1 MKIIVKPEVGW
12 RKVVF
17 QIDDEVFE
25 KIKEIAEKHGFRLD
39 EALKIILLGEF
50 LDKSINV
57 NVEEMREEVRK
68 LEEKFYEVE
77 GKWSPL
83 KFASYGIA
91 MDNQNLAIQLSGL
104 VAENKRLRKMLG
116 KKEKDYIEIE
126 ELIHCYLQFEGN
138 KNKR

>member
-1 MKIIVKPEVGW
+1 MKIVVKPEVGW

-17 QIDDEVFE
+17 QIDDETFE
-25 KIKEIAEKHGFRLD
+25 KIKKIAEKHGFRLD

-50 LDKSINV
+50 LNENTNMDVKKL
-57 NVEEMREEVRK
+57 REEVRK
-68 LEEKFYEVE
+68 LEEKLYEIE

-116 KKEKDYIEIE
+116 KKEKDYREIE
-126 ELIHCYLQFEGN
+126 KLIHCYLQFE
-138 KNKR
+138 KRERSK